1 MVAVLGVPCRGRGT
15 PTFTNPTFMRRRGRA
30 SASRWQPTG
39 TWGKV
44 TLSERPTPRKRGEPL
59 TRLQAAEERLNGR
72 VHADRDVLQHL
83 RVHPGQNGPFRLDRW
98 QQRAPVV

>member
-15 PTFTNPTFMRRRGRA
+15 TTFTNPTFMTRRRRA

-44 TLSERPTPRKRGEPL
+44 TRSERPTPRKRGEPL
-59 TRLQAAEERLNGR
+59 TRLQAAQERLNGQ
-72 VHADRDVLQHL
+72 VHADRDVLHHL
-83 RVHPGQNGPFRLDRW
+83 RLHPSQRGPSRLSRS
-98 QQRAPVV
+98 QHSVLLH